1 MRARSVFKT
10 GRRQPIKD
18 QALEGRQFS
27 DRATLAF
34 LIILSL
40 MFLLGLRYIYLQVIS
55 FEEYATRSVNNQV
68 RIVPVPPNRGLIYDR
83 RGRPVAE
90 NRSAYRLEVV
100 PEKVEDLGQ
109 VIESLGRIVDLPD
122 DVLEKFEKD
131 RKRYREFDSVPLK
144 FNLSEEEVARFS
156 VDRHRY
162 NGVEVVPYLARH
174 YPYGELLSNLV
185 GYVGRLDVDDLNRV
199 DEGNYRGTTN
209 IGKSGIERY
218 YEDALHGFSGIQ
230 KI

>member
-122 DVLEKFEKD
+122 DVLEKF
-131 RKRYREFDSVPLK
+131 
-144 FNLSEEEVARFS
+144 
-156 VDRHRY
+156 
-162 NGVEVVPYLARH
+162 
-174 YPYGELLSNLV
+174 
-185 GYVGRLDVDDLNRV
+185 
-199 DEGNYRGTTN
+199 
-209 IGKSGIERY
+209 
-218 YEDALHGFSGIQ
+218 
-230 KI
+230 